1 MPFSFSTT
9 RFLNNLHDNI
19 RVYTSSATE
28 RTRFSSVDFHGD
40 DIIRALAE
48 MLVKLSYSVVTFES
62 RLKIKFLVRGI

>member
-28 RTRFSSVDFHGD
+28 QTSSVDFHGD
-40 DIIRALAE
+40 GIIRAVAE
-48 MLVKLSYSVVTFES
+48 MLVKIKLLCCKFES
-62 RLKIKFLVRGI
+62 RL